1 MLTMCFALGCRV
13 QTRDGLGISICH
25 LSSQAIAEQH
35 LVEYTVMRISLSSK
49 NDETGHPDGARL
61 GWHSSAAAHADIS
74 NRLQA
79 ELNTTNQLVH
89 RSLDG

>member
-1 MLTMCFALGCRV
+1 MLTGFALGCRV
-13 QTRDGLGISICH
+13 QTCDGLGISVCH

-35 LVEYTVMRISLSSK
+35 LVEYTVMHISLSSK
-49 NDETGHPDGARL
+49 NDETGHPDGPRL
-61 GWHSSAAAHADIS
+61 RWHSQAAAHADIS

-89 RSLDG
+89 RSLDV